1 MTMGL
6 IVNLDN
12 IFHRAASKLKWGLY
26 SMLHA
31 ICFKGKKIGL
41 FLVPGGKFCTTYT
54 VKYEKI
60 SSATFMLTCSV
71 VSKTRKSESA
81 IESRGA

>member
-1 MTMGL
+1 MAFYMPF
-6 IVNLDN
+6 VSKERKLDS
-12 IFHRAASKLKWGLY
+12 FSSRR
-26 SMLHA
+26 
-31 ICFKGKKIGL
+31 KIL
-41 FLVPGGKFCTTYT
+41 QNMYT

-71 VSKTRKSESA
+71 VSKTGKNESA